1 MKDVSFFG
9 RQDVFWRFFVIF
21 CEKILEIHKQYLYL
35 QSQSERDIIHTCGC
49 GEMVDTLL

>member
-21 CEKILEIHKQYLYL
+21 CEKILEISKQCLYL